1 MSQHEIFFHKNPEY
15 LEVQICQS
23 MMLLYLSPLT
33 PELELLQES
42 SSCSW
47 PRFQHMENMREDQ
60 YLEAFV
66 FFSPPFSS
74 WVELICCIILPE
86 RSTMSTTEFLAV
98 EWCESCGIILSC
110 CCSSWHRNLNWPI
123 LSKMVLPP
131 LRPPTHHPLHH
142 YCLMCK
148 MYIIPAIMNSTG
160 WTGWPPKEGP
170 PTSRRRLVA
179 KEVQA
184 WNIHMSIF

>member
-1 MSQHEIFFHKNPEY
+1 MSQHEFFFHKNPEY

-66 FFSPPFSS
+66 FFPPPFLFGWNWSAASYYLRDRQCPQPSS
-74 WVELICCIILPE
+74 SLSSDVK
-86 RSTMSTTEFLAV
+86 AV
-98 EWCESCGIILSC
+98 ASSSAVVVPRDIGISIDQ
-110 CCSSWHRNLNWPI
+110 SSARWSFRHF
-123 LSKMVLPP
+123 V
-131 LRPPTHHPLHH
+131 LRP
-142 YCLMCK
+142 
-148 MYIIPAIMNSTG
+148 IIPFITTVSC
-160 WTGWPPKEGP
+160 
-170 PTSRRRLVA
+170 A
-179 KEVQA
+179 KC
-184 WNIHMSIF
+184 I